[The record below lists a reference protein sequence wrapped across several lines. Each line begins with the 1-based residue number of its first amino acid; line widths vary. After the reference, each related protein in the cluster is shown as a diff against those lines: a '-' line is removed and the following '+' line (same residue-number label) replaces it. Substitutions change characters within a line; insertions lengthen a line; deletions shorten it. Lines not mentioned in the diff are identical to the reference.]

1 MDKKLT
7 LSLDENTIDSA
18 KNYAKSNNVSLSK
31 LIESYLKTLTN
42 QTKKHTNI
50 TPLVESLSGV
60 ISLEDS
66 FDSKDAYTEYLIEK
80 YKWTV
85 YSLTQIL

>member
-18 KNYAKSNNVSLSK
+18 KNYAKSNNISLSK

-42 QTKKHTNI
+42 QTKKQTNI

-60 ISLEDS
+60 ISLDDS

-80 YKWTV
+80 YK
-85 YSLTQIL
+85 

>member
-42 QTKKHTNI
+42 QTKKQTNI

-80 YKWTV
+80 YK
-85 YSLTQIL
+85 